1 MLKAASMKFT
11 SLFSPLLVVRL
22 FSALRAGVSAVM
34 KLKAERKHEMKQNE
48 KKWMMSKGM
57 SKEEVSEFERSF
69 EADKKRLKRNR
80 KAIKDNSYSFIYL
93 DMDHDEDGCS
103 LIKDVVDTTENE
115 DAWLQK
121 IHIDMLRSFL
131 GEMSEEDRRILY
143 VSFSGIYNFDEV
155 LAEEYGVTKRA
166 IRYRRDVLIKQLRK
180 KFNVK

>member
-1 MLKAASMKFT
+1 
-11 SLFSPLLVVRL
+11 
-22 FSALRAGVSAVM
+22 
-34 KLKAERKHEMKQNE
+34 MKQNE

-80 KAIKDNSYSFIYL
+80 EAIKDNSYSFIYL

-121 IHIDMLRSFL
+121 MHIDMLRSFL
-131 GEMSEEDRRILY
+131 SEMSEEDRRILY
-143 VSFSGIYNFDEV
+143 VSFSGVYDYDQILMKE
-155 LAEEYGVTKRA
+155 LGVTRSQ
-166 IRYRRDVLIKQLRK
+166 IQYRRKCLLSILRK
-180 KFNVK
+180 KFGIN

>member
-1 MLKAASMKFT
+1 
-11 SLFSPLLVVRL
+11 
-22 FSALRAGVSAVM
+22 
-34 KLKAERKHEMKQNE
+34 MKQNE

-80 KAIKDNSYSFIYL
+80 EAIKDNSYSFIYL

-121 IHIDMLRSFL
+121 MHIDMLRSFL
-131 GEMSEEDRRILY
+131 SDMSEEDRRILY
-143 VSFSGIYNFDEV
+143 VSFSGVYDYDQILMKE
-155 LAEEYGVTKRA
+155 LGVTRSQ
-166 IRYRRDVLIKQLRK
+166 IQYRRKCLLSILRK
-180 KFNVK
+180 KFGIN

>member
-1 MLKAASMKFT
+1 
-11 SLFSPLLVVRL
+11 
-22 FSALRAGVSAVM
+22 
-34 KLKAERKHEMKQNE
+34 MKQNE

-80 KAIKDNSYSFIYL
+80 EAIKDNSYSFIYL

-115 DAWLQK
+115 DAWLQR

-143 VSFSGIYNFDEV
+143 VSFSGVYDYDQILMKE
-155 LAEEYGVTKRA
+155 LGVTRSQ
-166 IRYRRDVLIKQLRK
+166 IQYRRKCLLSILRK
-180 KFNVK
+180 KFGIN

>member
-1 MLKAASMKFT
+1 
-11 SLFSPLLVVRL
+11 
-22 FSALRAGVSAVM
+22 
-34 KLKAERKHEMKQNE
+34 MKQNE

-121 IHIDMLRSFL
+121 MHIDMLRSVL
-131 GEMSEEDRRILY
+131 SDMSEEDRRILY
-143 VSFSGIYNFDEV
+143 VSFSGVYDYDQILMKE
-155 LAEEYGVTKRA
+155 LGVTRSQ
-166 IRYRRDVLIKQLRK
+166 IQYRRKCLLSILRK
-180 KFNVK
+180 KFGIN